1 MTATRLTGWPSSL
14 SAPVPYLA
22 GAALPNGP
30 RASVASMSSLNAL
43 DVVRATGIAV
53 HGVGTTWMRSPATA
67 ARGEQIGLIGL
78 AYWAAGRGGVL
89 GEVDADVAAA
99 AFGFVH
105 PETFRVLWASRPA
118 GLAPSEATRHYA
130 RAGVAWAEQRW
141 AELDHAEL
149 TELAVLAETVAAG
162 SWPTVGALFAGWR
175 AVHLPRLSP
184 AARLVLALQVL
195 REHRGGAHLIA
206 VQASGLEP
214 VDAILAAPAD
224 RGGPARAQS
233 FGWNGSWADP
243 AEVAARRAQAE
254 DLTDRV
260 AARAYEALDG
270 PQRARFVELVE
281 VVSRATI
288 V

>member
-1 MTATRLTGWPSSL
+1 
-14 SAPVPYLA
+14 
-22 GAALPNGP
+22 
-30 RASVASMSSLNAL
+30 MSSLNAL

-53 HGVGTTWMRSPATA
+53 HTVGTTWMRSPATA
-67 ARGEQIGLIGL
+67 ARGEEIGLIGL

-89 GEVDADVAAA
+89 GDVDADVAAA

-105 PETFRVLWASRPA
+105 PVTFRVLWDCRPA
-118 GLAPSEATRHYA
+118 GLAPLEATRHYA
-130 RAGVAWAEQRW
+130 RAGVVWAEQRW
-141 AELDHAEL
+141 ADLDHVEL
-149 TELAVLAETVAAG
+149 TELAVLAEAVAAG

-175 AVHLPRLSP
+175 AVQLPRLSP

-214 VDAILAAPAD
+214 VDAILAAPTD
-224 RGGPARAQS
+224 RGGPARAES
-233 FGWNGSWADP
+233 FGWNGSNADP
-243 AEVAARRAQAE
+243 ADVAVRRAQAE

-270 PQRARFVELVE
+270 RQRARFVELIE
-281 VVSRATI
+281 VVSQATRA
-288 V
+288 